1 MFQISTSTGV
11 ALKIQ
16 ADGAVYSDNAYSSAG
31 ADYAEYFFTRDA
43 GLKPGEAVCV
53 DVENEN
59 AVKRCSRPA
68 DSNVM
73 GIVSTKPAI
82 IGNTKGSAG
91 GSYAIVGLL
100 GQVPAKASAA
110 NGEIRPGDSLTPAAE
125 PGYIMRANAGDSTVG
140 VALEA
145 LTSPQPSPS
154 QGEGA
159 ATGMINILISRRNK
173 SLSVEEVENKI
184 TDRIVAMEIE
194 DEVNILIANAVDNL
208 NLDDEIAGIVDG
220 QLLAVNAK
228 LTVEVDNLTNQINNI
243 KNNMDSVLAGMSVV
257 ENNIIGLEGRLAA
270 LEALG
275 LNADCYFAQLGHP
288 MSNWTSDVQVVASS
302 TGSFVANA
310 PQDDGATSTGSCFS
324 QFFAIKDGY
333 IKFNNASEDSTSSS
347 VAVIDIGADSDLPA
361 LSVNQNGAGAVA
373 RFASQDVEIVNIAG
387 SGEVTIVGS
396 LLVDGRILVCP
407 GGVCSDKLVA
417 KVNRDKGDI
426 GVAGTVVAGAYAGY
440 CADGW
445 VWAAGSAKYGTMPG
459 FCVMA
464 GKAKYADANG
474 DGLADIDLITSS
486 SHPAWTSV
494 SQGGAIEACQR
505 LGAEYHLLSE
515 NEWMTL
521 ADNIIK
527 STAND
532 INPDMAGLQLAV
544 SSATAT
550 AYTLTTGDIIYGLAG
565 DQGEWTDMTVTLAG
579 VPEPSSGDWQE
590 YNAITDYKGFNI
602 APPYYYFA
610 ANGIGRILTGVPA
623 SDNNLRAFVRGIG
636 GIYGLDLSRAP
647 DSINADV
654 GFRCA
659 KDLSGSLG
667 ENGLMPLGPD
677 LLNFN
682 NYQKS
687 QSALGQPAIVSDN
700 LADVYNN
707 YIAERPELGLGAVE
721 PDQPV
726 DSGTGVSSSSPDI
739 TANEVNTSP
748 PVILNPPADGEE
760 SPGASDVLN
769 NNPEPSAPNEPP
781 LIEPILEPEVEIIS
795 LDAVK

>member
-1 MFQISTSTGV
+1 LGRNNFGGYDGGSLVNASVSIKAGATQNWASGSARGTYLSISITPNNSITLTEAMRIDHTGNVGIGTTSPYAKLSVVGEVVGSYFTATSTTATTTLAGGLNVGSGGLVYDRSTGNVGVGTAAPGAKIDIYKSAPQPTDLMFQISTSTGV

-184 TDRIVAMEIE
+184 TDRIAAMEIE

-208 NLDDEIAGIVDG
+208 NLDDQIAGIVDG

-302 TGSFVANA
+302 T
-310 PQDDGATSTGSCFS
+310 
-324 QFFAIKDGY
+324 
-333 IKFNNASEDSTSSS
+333 
-347 VAVIDIGADSDLPA
+347 
-361 LSVNQNGAGAVA
+361 
-373 RFASQDVEIVNIAG
+373 
-387 SGEVTIVGS
+387 
-396 LLVDGRILVCP
+396 
-407 GGVCSDKLVA
+407 
-417 KVNRDKGDI
+417 
-426 GVAGTVVAGAYAGY
+426 
-440 CADGW
+440 
-445 VWAAGSAKYGTMPG
+445 
-459 FCVMA
+459 
-464 GKAKYADANG
+464 
-474 DGLADIDLITSS
+474 
-486 SHPAWTSV
+486 
-494 SQGGAIEACQR
+494 
-505 LGAEYHLLSE
+505 
-515 NEWMTL
+515 
-521 ADNIIK
+521 
-527 STAND
+527 
-532 INPDMAGLQLAV
+532 
-544 SSATAT
+544 
-550 AYTLTTGDIIYGLAG
+550 
-565 DQGEWTDMTVTLAG
+565 
-579 VPEPSSGDWQE
+579 
-590 YNAITDYKGFNI
+590 
-602 APPYYYFA
+602 
-610 ANGIGRILTGVPA
+610 
-623 SDNNLRAFVRGIG
+623 
-636 GIYGLDLSRAP
+636 
-647 DSINADV
+647 
-654 GFRCA
+654 
-659 KDLSGSLG
+659 
-667 ENGLMPLGPD
+667 
-677 LLNFN
+677 
-682 NYQKS
+682 
-687 QSALGQPAIVSDN
+687 
-700 LADVYNN
+700 
-707 YIAERPELGLGAVE
+707 
-721 PDQPV
+721 
-726 DSGTGVSSSSPDI
+726 
-739 TANEVNTSP
+739 
-748 PVILNPPADGEE
+748 
-760 SPGASDVLN
+760 
-769 NNPEPSAPNEPP
+769 
-781 LIEPILEPEVEIIS
+781 
-795 LDAVK
+795 